1 MSKCAY
7 KFSQFPVRLVSRMSG
22 KTTFTNRQTVCFSYH
37 DSRCNAS
44 RIKFTLTGRVV
55 TLVFTRLRISQP
67 ISSVIVRPENCSV
80 RLTPPCTTGERTNR
94 TNELALNWII
104 LRKVTRLK
112 NLRTN
117 PCVDFTSFNYEVQCK
132 CRSPMRGTR
141 KKKKRKSRTET
152 VRSHC

>member
-1 MSKCAY
+1 M
-7 KFSQFPVRLVSRMSG
+7 
-22 KTTFTNRQTVCFSYH
+22 
-37 DSRCNAS
+37 
-44 RIKFTLTGRVV
+44 
-55 TLVFTRLRISQP
+55 
-67 ISSVIVRPENCSV
+67 IVRPENCSV

-141 KKKKRKSRTET
+141 KKKKKKITNRNCQIALLNLADVLIAYFKFCPISSVSVSTLTFTSLVASFRP
-152 VRSHC
+152 VACYNNVYDCQIS